1 LQSESGRR
9 QNVEPTISRMRGSLS
24 AMNIIRK
31 GSGPCSRDGLKNG
44 DRRPNLTLAASKM
57 SSSKPALAF
66 AGLGAMGFGMA
77 AHLVKSGFPV
87 VGYDVYAPAMQ
98 KLVAAG
104 GKSSKTPRDVAQ
116 EVEFFVCMV
125 ANSIQATPLLF
136 DSETGAVGG
145 LKKDATIIMCST
157 VAPAYIAEL
166 RSRLDDIGRADV
178 RLIDAPVSGG
188 AARAANGTL
197 SIFSSGREPDL
208 ANAHAILD
216 CMAGKLYNV
225 PGGIGAGSNAKLI
238 HQIFAGIN
246 IAMASEAMGLAAA
259 AGLDTQKAFD
269 YLKESE
275 GNSWMFSNRVPYMLN
290 PGSPPYSAITI
301 IAKDVAIITSTSRAK
316 KFPLPLLSTAE
327 QLYLTG
333 ISAGWG
339 KEDDCVIVRLY
350 LPGRGDLVAK
360 QAGVP
365 TEASTASLVTVET
378 VKDLMVGVH
387 LAAVAE
393 TMKFSEH
400 LGLDTDL
407 VYDIVSN
414 AAGASAAFVMGF
426 EEMRRG
432 GWSLKSFKGVSGVRD
447 RLVRFSRTI
456 HLVL

>member
-1 LQSESGRR
+1 
-9 QNVEPTISRMRGSLS
+9 M
-24 AMNIIRK
+24 
-31 GSGPCSRDGLKNG
+31 KNG
-44 DRRPNLTLAASKM
+44 DGQPNLTLAASKM

-104 GKSSKTPRDVAQ
+104 GKSSKTPRDAVQ

-136 DSETGAVGG
+136 DSETGAVGA
-145 LKKDATIIMCST
+145 LKKDTTIVMCST

-178 RLIDAPVSGG
+178 RLVDAPVSGG

-197 SIFSSGREPDL
+197 SIFSSGRESDL

-275 GNSWMFSNRVPYMLN
+275 GNSWMFSNRVPIYAQSWLTSLFCHYHYCKRRRHHNEHKSSQEVPSPITLN
-290 PGSPPYSAITI
+290 S
-301 IAKDVAIITSTSRAK
+301 
-316 KFPLPLLSTAE
+316 
-327 QLYLTG
+327 
-333 ISAGWG
+333 
-339 KEDDCVIVRLY
+339 
-350 LPGRGDLVAK
+350 
-360 QAGVP
+360 
-365 TEASTASLVTVET
+365 
-378 VKDLMVGVH
+378 
-387 LAAVAE
+387 
-393 TMKFSEH
+393 
-400 LGLDTDL
+400 
-407 VYDIVSN
+407 
-414 AAGASAAFVMGF
+414 
-426 EEMRRG
+426 
-432 GWSLKSFKGVSGVRD
+432 
-447 RLVRFSRTI
+447 
-456 HLVL
+456 